1 MNNHTI
7 QPVSLKEHAQ
17 MQFIHQKRLSDAL
30 QLQADVNKKNY
41 DQMTKLGIQPPSKL
55 HLIHQFI
62 SVNHHLQNLLMLTQ
76 LSLSETLLLI
86 FTKSNRLAL
95 HLLL

>member
-41 DQMTKLGIQPPSKL
+41 DQMGGLAPGNFNDNAMYPLKEKRASK
-55 HLIHQFI
+55 
-62 SVNHHLQNLLMLTQ
+62 
-76 LSLSETLLLI
+76 
-86 FTKSNRLAL
+86 R
-95 HLLL
+95 